1 MNHPNLTSRE
11 VKNEN
16 ADNQNSETSFRILM
30 KKELIVITV
39 IFKFYQKMSVK
50 NGLQSALSGLPLTL
64 SGPKLTFSGLKMVL

>member
-1 MNHPNLTSRE
+1 MKT
-11 VKNEN
+11 
-16 ADNQNSETSFRILM
+16 ADNQNSETSFGIFM
-30 KKELIVITV
+30 KNELIVIAV